1 MTTAGA
7 WLALAGALA
16 LTATPV
22 LAQGSRPEVVPGGV
36 VRWSAQGTTSCS
48 LGGRIWAPLGDTCY
62 FPVDLLAT
70 GTLDLGRTL
79 GARDETIT
87 VKVGRYPYPEQ
98 RLEVPDRMVDLSPA
112 DQARVARENARIAPL
127 WEREGVPGFSLPLQ
141 PPLPPG
147 FKGDRF
153 GSRRVFNNQPRS
165 PHNGIDYKAPA
176 ETPVTAPADGTVVLA
191 EEHFFAGNSVF
202 VDHGG
207 GLVSMVFHL
216 ARIEVGVG
224 QRVQRGAVIGHVGSS
239 GRATGPHLHFGVRW
253 HGARIDPSLLLGP
266 PENLPALGP

>member
-1 MTTAGA
+1 
-7 WLALAGALA
+7 
-16 LTATPV
+16 
-22 LAQGSRPEVVPGGV
+22 
-36 VRWSAQGTTSCS
+36 
-48 LGGRIWAPLGDTCY
+48 
-62 FPVDLLAT
+62 
-70 GTLDLGRTL
+70 
-79 GARDETIT
+79 
-87 VKVGRYPYPEQ
+87 
-98 RLEVPDRMVDLSPA
+98 MVDLSPS

-127 WEREGVPGFSLPLQ
+127 WETEGPPGFLLPLA

-147 FKGDRF
+147 FKGERF

-165 PHNGIDYKAPA
+165 PHNGIDFKAPA

-202 VDHGG
+202 VDHGD

-216 ARIEVGVG
+216 ARIEVSVG
-224 QRVQRGAVIGHVGSS
+224 QQVKRGQVIGHVGSS

-266 PENLPALGP
+266 PEHLPSLGP